1 MVQRE
6 WLTVLDY
13 PLLLIFP
20 IAMVYAA
27 AMDFFT
33 MTIPNRVS
41 IALIAGFF
49 AAAILGGLGWQ
60 DILRHAGAGALVLL
74 ITMAMFSQGW
84 LGGGDAKLL
93 SAAALWLGFGQLVDY
108 VFVTALIGGAL
119 GIGILMFRNVIPPVT
134 IAGRDWAERLHDK
147 KAGIPYG
154 VALGAA
160 GLWIFPNSDVFRA
173 LTV

>member
-1 MVQRE
+1 M
-6 WLTVLDY
+6 LDY

-41 IALIAGFF
+41 LALILGFF
-49 AAAILGGLGWQ
+49 AAALLGGLGWD
-60 DILRHAGAGALVLL
+60 DILKHVGAGVLMLAITIAL
-74 ITMAMFSQGW
+74 FSQGIM
-84 LGGGDAKLL
+84 GGGDAKLL
-93 SAAALWLGFGQLVDY
+93 SAAALWVGFGNLVDY
-108 VFVTALIGGAL
+108 VFMTALFGGIL
-119 GIGILMFRNVIPPVT
+119 GVGILMFRNVIPPVI

-160 GLWIFPNSDVFRA
+160 GLWVFPTSEVFRTLSA
-173 LTV
+173 

>member
-1 MVQRE
+1 M
-6 WLTVLDY
+6 LDY

-20 IAMVYAA
+20 IAMIYAA

-41 IALIAGFF
+41 LALIVGFF
-49 AAAILGGLGWQ
+49 AAAVLGGLGWM
-60 DILRHAGAGALVLL
+60 DILQARRSRLRSCLS
-74 ITMAMFSQGW
+74 ITVVMFSQGW

-93 SAAALWLGFGQLVDY
+93 AAASLWFGFNQLLDY
-108 VFVTALIGGAL
+108 VVMVALFGGVL
-119 GIGILMFRNVIPPVT
+119 GIAASWLPQRHSAVI

-160 GLWIFPNSDVFRA
+160 GLWVFPTSDVFRRFH
-173 LTV
+173 LTDRQLR